1 MLSKKAKTDA
11 EEDVDV
17 SNQVRSFEPLL
28 GTHHASPMGR
38 TNHTRV
44 ADLGGHESVGMAQQ
58 HLHAG
63 SGRQLHGAMR
73 CLLAACALTIR
84 NLV

>member
-1 MLSKKAKTDA
+1 MLSKKAKTDS

-28 GTHHASPMGR
+28 GTHEAWGAQTTHVSQIWEDMSPWAWR
-38 TNHTRV
+38 NSIYTPEA
-44 ADLGGHESVGMAQQ
+44 ADNCMV
-58 HLHAG
+58 
-63 SGRQLHGAMR
+63 R
-73 CLLAACALTIR
+73 CALLAACALTIR